1 MRLRA
6 RITKCHT
13 KTLSV
18 EASLVCIGCRHDCS
32 DPDLGNAPEV
42 DQRKGRQITDAMNSR
57 SEYSEPLV
65 ADYQLFEFPE
75 QTTTESLYLSTA
87 GIARLPMPA

>member
-18 EASLVCIGCRHDCS
+18 EASLVSHDCS

-42 DQRKGRQITDAMNSR
+42 DQRKGRQITDNELPF
-57 SEYSEPLV
+57 SECGEPLV
-65 ADYQLFEFPE
+65 SRTISA
-75 QTTTESLYLSTA
+75 
-87 GIARLPMPA
+87 

>member
-42 DQRKGRQITDAMNSR
+42 DQRKGRQITDNELPF
-57 SEYSEPLV
+57 SECGEPLV
-65 ADYQLFEFPE
+65 SR
-75 QTTTESLYLSTA
+75 TIST
-87 GIARLPMPA
+87 